1 MNHTFQ
7 CFASSSASRHA
18 KGMYWG
24 DGIEGQLLSL
34 RDGSARA
41 RIDLSPRTRWE
52 VRQHCSCSHLPAH
65 EDLRE
70 TISWTAAMRCPIQRM
85 TGTAIELPRAR

>member
-1 MNHTFQ
+1 MDRAFQ
-7 CFASSSASRHA
+7 CFASFSASRRA
-18 KGMYWG
+18 MGLYLG
-24 DGIEGQLLSL
+24 GGIEGQLRTL
-34 RDGSARA
+34 RDGLARA
-41 RIDLSPRTRWE
+41 GINLSPRTRWE